1 MQVWSPH
8 GDSLL
13 SPDDVEKAVREGIEN
28 IPVTDHVMEDEDII
42 LRDDPDD
49 SQDDN
54 EDLAAGDSVNSP
66 RLDNNVAVTSD
77 DGQQAFQSEKLAD
90 DNSDSDDGIS
100 DDMTDQSDEGLSYRE
115 LLIITLSSSVLI
127 ILIILISVLSLL
139 HSRHRDK
146 CLHSL
151 GHPDLIPGPGSGS
164 GAASVSGTVL
174 TPHLQ
179 QSKLFL
185 SKVFRPMDHPN
196 LNTAERETS
205 NDTGSLCKM
214 CLISLTGAKIIV
226 SMTTH
231 PQF

>member
-1 MQVWSPH
+1 MWSPH

-42 LRDDPDD
+42 FRDDPDD
-49 SQDDN
+49 SQPDN

-66 RLDNNVAVTSD
+66 RLDNVAVTSD
-77 DGQQAFQSEKLAD
+77 EGQHAFQSEKLAD

-139 HSRHRDK
+139 HRRHRDK

-151 GHPDLIPGPGSGS
+151 GHPDLIPGAGSGS

-174 TPHLQ
+174 TTNNQNYFSVKSWPL
-179 QSKLFL
+179 
-185 SKVFRPMDHPN
+185 DHPPK
-196 LNTAERETS
+196 LEHR
-205 NDTGSLCKM
+205 
-214 CLISLTGAKIIV
+214 
-226 SMTTH
+226 
-231 PQF
+231 

>member
-77 DGQQAFQSEKLAD
+77 EGQQAFQSEKLAD
-90 DNSDSDDGIS
+90 DSDSDDDS

-139 HSRHRDK
+139 HRRHRDK

-174 TPHLQ
+174 TPHNQ
-179 QSKLFL
+179 QSNSF
-185 SKVFRPMDHPN
+185 SVEYP
-196 LNTAERETS
+196 
-205 NDTGSLCKM
+205 GQW
-214 CLISLTGAKIIV
+214 
-226 SMTTH
+226 TT
-231 PQF
+231 QT